1 MYVVS
6 MCVCIQEL
14 QSKRADN
21 IIIPI
26 SSLSLPATWTRL
38 TLGRMYCMLPKANDW
53 YVKALLDLEFIL
65 ISPLCVY
72 VCWYIKAGDLVLAG
86 QDLCTLEWG
95 TFRNLIPYS

>member
-6 MCVCIQEL
+6 ACVCIQEL
-14 QSKRADN
+14 HSKRAN
-21 IIIPI
+21 NIIPI
-26 SSLSLPATWTRL
+26 SSLSLPAIW

-65 ISPLCVY
+65 ISPLCVC
-72 VCWYIKAGDLVLAG
+72 VCWHIKAGDLVLAG